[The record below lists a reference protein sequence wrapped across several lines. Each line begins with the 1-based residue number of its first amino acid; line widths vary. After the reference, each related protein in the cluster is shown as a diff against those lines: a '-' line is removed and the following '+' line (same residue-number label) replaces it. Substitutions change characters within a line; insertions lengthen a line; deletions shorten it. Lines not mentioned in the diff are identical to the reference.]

1 MLSYARA
8 AQLLD
13 QIVPAFEAACPGR
26 IRGWYVHGS
35 HADDSAVATSDLDLI
50 VVFKDTFA
58 EGERARVD
66 ELAAEWV
73 ARSAIELDLEV
84 TDEATL
90 FASADPAFKLGSRLI
105 AGEDVRGRMPLMPI
119 TDWTRDRM
127 HTSYWKLVKL
137 FGRPPVVRLPLGY
150 PAPQDRFRGYCNRMM
165 RLDDGREVPGTRDL
179 IRLTGWIGTALVAYK
194 AGEYVVR
201 KSDCHPAYQRLIGDE
216 WGSLLEDIYVH
227 CKTRWLYQ
235 IPEGEAERQQLAE
248 LCARTLGFENHFL
261 VLYKEFLLGELRS
274 GHQTAIWLQG
284 QIPFEDADVMDA
296 LAAAKSLPPVE

>member
-1 MLSYARA
+1 MLPDARA
-8 AQLLD
+8 AQLVD

-50 VVFKDTFA
+50 VLFKDAFA
-58 EGERARVD
+58 EGEKAGVD
-66 ELAAEWV
+66 KLAADWV
-73 ARSAIELDLEV
+73 AKSTIELDLEV

-105 AGEDVRGRMPLMPI
+105 AGEDVRARMPLMPI
-119 TDWTRDRM
+119 ADWTRDRM

-137 FGRPPVVRLPLGY
+137 FGRPPVVRRPIGY
-150 PAPQDRFRGYCNRMM
+150 PVPEDRFRGYCNRMM
-165 RLDDGREVPGTRDL
+165 RLDDGSEVPGTRDL
-179 IRLTGWIGTALVAYK
+179 IRLTGWMGTALVAYR

-201 KSDCHPAYQRLIGDE
+201 KSDCHPAYQRLIGGE
-216 WGSLLEDIYVH
+216 WGALLEDIYVH

-235 IPEGEAERQQLAE
+235 IPETETDRQQLAD
-248 LCARTLGFENHFL
+248 LCERTLGFENHFL
-261 VLYKEFLLGELRS
+261 VAYKEFLLGELQS

-284 QIPFEDADVMDA
+284 QIPFEDAEVA
-296 LAAAKSLPPVE
+296 QTLERTK